1 MNLAIGIILP
11 KPKLMRPYGTRR
23 VPCGTREEKLAAI
36 GTVSVNEFTVCH
48 PKPAKARFPCAV
60 KSGATVRFNTALA
73 GRHGFQPV
81 GSSSAMPSLDTH
93 ATGQNA
99 YWRRRTNRLGSET

>member
-1 MNLAIGIILP
+1 
-11 KPKLMRPYGTRR
+11 
-23 VPCGTREEKLAAI
+23 
-36 GTVSVNEFTVCH
+36 VNEFTVCH
-48 PKPAKARFPCAV
+48 PKPAKARLPCAV
-60 KSGATVRFNTALA
+60 KTGATVRFNAALA

-99 YWRRRTNRLGSET
+99 YWRRHANRLGSNT